1 MKNPVPRKIPPSGKQ
16 ALDVTSSSC
25 LGEGSITSLSCFWRG
40 GGRVELVCSNELCC
54 HIVYAVLCLQ
64 LILLRLF
71 GQPEVR
77 EPKQINLFR

>member
-40 GGRVELVCSNELCC
+40 GGQSRVGLLERIVLSHCVCGFMFTVNTST
-54 HIVYAVLCLQ
+54 
-64 LILLRLF
+64 LIWAAGSARTQTDQF
-71 GQPEVR
+71 V
-77 EPKQINLFR
+77 